1 MAVEV
6 EGLGAVVEGGEEGG
20 GGSKGW
26 DGDGEWDSRA
36 GKGEGEEWV
45 LYRLWEW
52 VHGNV
57 VLALLGGKERMS
69 RRARGPADIKC
80 NRPSYHSFRVTS
92 SLASITDRSRLTPS
106 SHSIYS
112 PPPPPP
118 TLQILTITNF
128 SHPAF
133 SPLPPTISASHTP
146 PPSQPLTPAITSCG
160 LFCAHNNRNALPL

>member
-1 MAVEV
+1 MGAEAREEAGVGVEV

-20 GGSKGW
+20 GASKGW

-80 NRPSYHSFRVTS
+80 NRPSYHSFRGTTS
-92 SLASITDRSRLTPS
+92 LTSTPNFEADLF
-106 SHSIYS
+106 
-112 PPPPPP
+112 PR
-118 TLQILTITNF
+118 TI
-128 SHPAF
+128 AF
-133 SPLPPTISASHTP
+133 I
-146 PPSQPLTPAITSCG
+146 QPL
-160 LFCAHNNRNALPL
+160 LPLH